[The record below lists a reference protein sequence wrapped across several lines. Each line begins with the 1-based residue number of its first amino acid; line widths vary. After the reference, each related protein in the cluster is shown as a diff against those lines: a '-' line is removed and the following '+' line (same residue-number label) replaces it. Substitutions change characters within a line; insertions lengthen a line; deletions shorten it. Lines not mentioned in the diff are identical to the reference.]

1 MYNVTVKE
9 FQHQEVGKP
18 IMIEF
23 IIRYKKSVT
32 IIFFLLSVLS
42 AIGFLFVNVNYNMK
56 DYIPAEAES
65 TVALEVMEEEFT
77 SGIPNTSVMVE
88 NVTIQEALVIK
99 EKLNKVQGVTDVMW
113 LDDAMDI
120 RTPIETGDQGTI
132 ENYYKNNH
140 ALYSVTIESGKEVE
154 ATEDIYQ
161 IIGEK
166 GSLIGEAANTAT
178 QQKMTGQE
186 TLLAAGILIPII
198 IIILVL
204 STNSWVEPLF
214 FLTAIGVSVIINLG
228 SNVFIGEVSFVTQS
242 VAPILQ
248 LAVSLDYA
256 IFLLH
261 SFQDY
266 RKQGHEPNEAM
277 KLAMKESFSV
287 IASSASTTL
296 FGFIALLF
304 MDFEIGSDLGLN
316 LVKGIILSFIS
327 VMVFLPALTLLFH
340 HWIEKTQH
348 KSLIPNFKGIGKKT
362 LKFRFPVLIFV
373 LLLVI
378 PSFLAQKET
387 SFTYGMG
394 DQPDSTRLGQDIQK
408 VEEIFGEST
417 AVVLLVPNNEIGKE
431 KEMIESIEEV
441 DHVSNVIGYT
451 NMVGSTIPQEYLE
464 EEAKE
469 QFLSNNYSRIIIN
482 TDAGTE
488 GDIPFQLVE
497 EIREIGT
504 KYFDNQALTLG
515 ESVALY
521 DMKSTVTEDNS
532 LVNTLTVI
540 AVGFVLLVTFK
551 SLSLPIILLLTIQSS
566 VWINLA
572 IPYFTDTSLVFI
584 GYLIVSTVQLAATV
598 DYAILLTETYKH
610 NRGKLSPKQAMR
622 KTIDE
627 KLFSI
632 IVSASILSSVGFIL
646 WLTSSNPI
654 VGSIGLLLG
663 RGALLA
669 FLLVILFLPALL
681 LLCDKLI
688 QKTSLQMDFSNKE
701 EKHEDH

>member
-1 MYNVTVKE
+1 M
-9 FQHQEVGKP
+9 
-18 IMIEF
+18 
-23 IIRYKKSVT
+23 
-32 IIFFLLSVLS
+32 
-42 AIGFLFVNVNYNMK
+42 
-56 DYIPAEAES
+56 
-65 TVALEVMEEEFT
+65 
-77 SGIPNTSVMVE
+77 
-88 NVTIQEALVIK
+88 
-99 EKLNKVQGVTDVMW
+99 
-113 LDDAMDI
+113 
-120 RTPIETGDQGTI
+120 
-132 ENYYKNNH
+132 
-140 ALYSVTIESGKEVE
+140 
-154 ATEDIYQ
+154 
-161 IIGEK
+161 
-166 GSLIGEAANTAT
+166 
-178 QQKMTGQE
+178 
-186 TLLAAGILIPII
+186 
-198 IIILVL
+198 
-204 STNSWVEPLF
+204 
-214 FLTAIGVSVIINLG
+214 
-228 SNVFIGEVSFVTQS
+228 
-242 VAPILQ
+242 
-248 LAVSLDYA
+248 
-256 IFLLH
+256 
-261 SFQDY
+261 
-266 RKQGHEPNEAM
+266 
-277 KLAMKESFSV
+277 
-287 IASSASTTL
+287 
-296 FGFIALLF
+296 
-304 MDFEIGSDLGLN
+304 
-316 LVKGIILSFIS
+316 
-327 VMVFLPALTLLFH
+327 
-340 HWIEKTQH
+340 
-348 KSLIPNFKGIGKKT
+348 
-362 LKFRFPVLIFV
+362 IFV
-373 LLLVI
+373 LLLII

-441 DHVSNVIGYT
+441 DHVSNVIGYA

-497 EIREIGT
+497 EVREIGT
-504 KYFDNQALTLG
+504 NYFGNQALTLG

-540 AVGFVLLVTFK
+540 AVGLVLLVTFK

-669 FLLVILFLPALL
+669 FLLVILFLPGLL